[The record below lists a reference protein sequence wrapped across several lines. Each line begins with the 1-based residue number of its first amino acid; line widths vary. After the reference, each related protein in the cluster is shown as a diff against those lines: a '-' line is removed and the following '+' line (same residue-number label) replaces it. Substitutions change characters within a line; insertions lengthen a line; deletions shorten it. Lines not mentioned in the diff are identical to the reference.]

1 MLVLNEIGRQ
11 AHYYLKFAPR
21 NDEQTIEAN
30 ARDSRYSNF
39 AMTAQDLATRDTQPL
54 SPQMREQ
61 LILEHLPQVKLI
73 ARRIHE
79 RLPVSVSLDDLI
91 STGVLGLIAAI
102 DRYDASHDVKLKT
115 YAEYK
120 IRGAILD
127 SLRGLDWAPR
137 QQRKRSKQIE
147 AAIAALEQEHQRT
160 PTEEEIAAYLGLAVS
175 EYQDWLTEIRG
186 LTLGSL
192 ENAGTEE
199 DGCDLL
205 RYLADTD
212 EQWPS
217 QIVERAAL
225 ESLLA
230 EAIEK
235 MPQLERTVL
244 SLYYYE
250 EMTLREIA
258 KIVELHESRI
268 SQLKSQ
274 AILRLRSYMQ
284 KRWPQE
290 RTAK

>member
-1 MLVLNEIGRQ
+1 
-11 AHYYLKFAPR
+11 
-21 NDEQTIEAN
+21 
-30 ARDSRYSNF
+30 
-39 AMTAQDLATRDTQPL
+39 MTA
-54 SPQMREQ
+54 REQ
-61 LILEHLPQVKLI
+61 AKYYEMPSVSAAERERLILEHLPQVKLI

-91 STGVLGLIAAI
+91 SAGVVGLIAAI

-137 QQRKRSKQIE
+137 QQRKRAKLIE
-147 AAIAALEQEHQRT
+147 AAIAVLEQAHQRM
-160 PTEEEIAAYLGLAVS
+160 PTEEEIAAQLDLSVAQYQEWLS
-175 EYQDWLTEIRG
+175 EVRG

-217 QIVERAAL
+217 QIVERSEL
-225 ESLLA
+225 ERLLA
-230 EAIEK
+230 EAIDK
-235 MPQLERTVL
+235 MPHLEKTVL

-258 KIVELHESRI
+258 KIVDLHESRI

-284 KRWPQE
+284 KRWPQQ
-290 RTAK
+290 RGA

>member
-1 MLVLNEIGRQ
+1 MTVREELQ
-11 AHYYLKFAPR
+11 AYEKQSLTP
-21 NDEQTIEAN
+21 EV
-30 ARDSRYSNF
+30 
-39 AMTAQDLATRDTQPL
+39 
-54 SPQMREQ
+54 REQ

-91 STGVLGLIAAI
+91 STGVVGLIAAI
-102 DRYDASHDVKLKT
+102 DRYDARHDVKLKT

-137 QQRKRSKQIE
+137 QQRKRAKQIE
-147 AAIAALEQEHQRT
+147 AAIAALEQQHHRM
-160 PTEEEIAAYLGLAVS
+160 PSEEEIAAYLNLSVS
-175 EYQDWLTEIRG
+175 DYQDWLTDARG

-199 DGCDLL
+199 EGCDLL
-205 RYLADTD
+205 RYLADSD

-217 QIVERAAL
+217 QIVERSEL
-225 ESLLA
+225 ERLLA

-235 MPQLERTVL
+235 MPNLERTVL
-244 SLYYYE
+244 SLYFYE

-258 KIVELHESRI
+258 KIVDLHESRI

-284 KRWPQE
+284 KRWPQQ
-290 RTAK
+290 RS

>member
-1 MLVLNEIGRQ
+1 LDGIIRKILRWLERCPEPQQKEDFMSARHQ
-11 AHYYLKFAPR
+11 AHHR
-21 NDEQTIEAN
+21 E
-30 ARDSRYSNF
+30 S
-39 AMTAQDLATRDTQPL
+39 L
-54 SPQMREQ
+54 SPDLREQ

-91 STGVLGLIAAI
+91 STGVVGLIAAI
-102 DRYDASHDVKLKT
+102 DRYDSRHDVKLKT

-137 QQRKRSKQIE
+137 QQRKRAKQIE
-147 AAIAALEQEHQRT
+147 AAIASLEQEHQRV
-160 PTEEEIAAYLGLAVS
+160 PTEEEIAAHLGLSVP
-175 EYQDWLTEIRG
+175 EYHDWLSEVRG

-199 DGCDLL
+199 EGCDLL
-205 RYLADTD
+205 RYISDSD

-217 QIVERAAL
+217 HIVERSQL
-225 ESLLA
+225 EKLLA
-230 EAIEK
+230 EAIDR
-235 MPQLERTVL
+235 MPHLERTVL

-258 KIVELHESRI
+258 KIVDLHESRI

-284 KRWPQE
+284 KRWPQHASTP
-290 RTAK
+290 RRSPATPHDSQTA

>member
-1 MLVLNEIGRQ
+1 MIASSKTNIAEGVAISAE
-11 AHYYLKFAPR
+11 
-21 NDEQTIEAN
+21 
-30 ARDSRYSNF
+30 
-39 AMTAQDLATRDTQPL
+39 TR
-54 SPQMREQ
+54 EK

-91 STGVLGLIAAI
+91 SSGVMGLIAAI
-102 DRYDASHDVKLKT
+102 DRYDARHDVKLKT

-137 QQRKRSKQIE
+137 QQRKRAKLIE
-147 AAIAALEQEHQRT
+147 SAIAMLEQQHHRM
-160 PTEEEIAAYLGLAVS
+160 PTEDEIAAELGLSVP
-175 EYQDWLTEIRG
+175 EYQDWLSEVRG

-205 RYLADTD
+205 RYLADSD
-212 EQWPS
+212 QHWPS
-217 QIVERAAL
+217 QIMEKAELER
-225 ESLLA
+225 LLA

-235 MPQLERTVL
+235 MPHLEKTVL

-258 KIVELHESRI
+258 KIVDLHESRI

-284 KRWPQE
+284 KRWPHQ
-290 RTAK
+290 KGG

>member
-1 MLVLNEIGRQ
+1 MSTEL
-11 AHYYLKFAPR
+11 
-21 NDEQTIEAN
+21 
-30 ARDSRYSNF
+30 
-39 AMTAQDLATRDTQPL
+39 AQDQLSRTLQPV
-54 SPQMREQ
+54 SPQLREQ

-91 STGVLGLIAAI
+91 STGVVGLIAAI
-102 DRYDASHDVKLKT
+102 DRYDTSHDVKLKT

-147 AAIAALEQEHQRT
+147 AAISALEQEHHRT
-160 PTEEEIAAYLGLAVS
+160 PTEEEIAAHLGLAVS
-175 EYQDWLTEIRG
+175 DYQDWLTEIRG

-199 DGCDLL
+199 EGCDLL
-205 RYLADTD
+205 RYLADSD
-212 EQWPS
+212 DQWPS

-225 ESLLA
+225 ERLLA

-258 KIVELHESRI
+258 KIVDLHESRI

-284 KRWPQE
+284 KRWPSLK
-290 RTAK
+290 T

>member
-1 MLVLNEIGRQ
+1 MVVREGL
-11 AHYYLKFAPR
+11 
-21 NDEQTIEAN
+21 
-30 ARDSRYSNF
+30 DS
-39 AMTAQDLATRDTQPL
+39 LATPPL
-54 SPQMREQ
+54 TAEVREQ
-61 LILEHLPQVKLI
+61 LILEHLGQVKLI

-91 STGVLGLIAAI
+91 SAGVVGLIGAI
-102 DRYDASHDVKLKT
+102 DKYDARHDVKLKT

-137 QQRKRSKQIE
+137 QQRKRAKLIE
-147 AAIAALEQEHQRT
+147 SAIAVLEQEHHRT
-160 PTEEEIAAYLGLAVS
+160 PTEDEIAAHLGLCVP
-175 EYQDWLTEIRG
+175 EYQDWLSEARG

-192 ENAGTEE
+192 ENAGTEDE
-199 DGCDLL
+199 GCDLL
-205 RYLADTD
+205 RYLADSG

-217 QIVERAAL
+217 QIVERAEL
-225 ESLLA
+225 ERLLA

-235 MPQLERTVL
+235 MPQVERTVL

-258 KIVELHESRI
+258 KIVSLHESRI

-274 AILRLRSYMQ
+274 AILRLRSFMQ
-284 KRWPQE
+284 KRWPQQ
-290 RTAK
+290 RGA

>member
-1 MLVLNEIGRQ
+1 MAVGEQLNS
-11 AHYYLKFAPR
+11 P
-21 NDEQTIEAN
+21 
-30 ARDSRYSNF
+30 
-39 AMTAQDLATRDTQPL
+39 DTQNITAET
-54 SPQMREQ
+54 REK

-79 RLPVSVSLDDLI
+79 RLPVSVSLDDLM
-91 STGVLGLIAAI
+91 SAGVLGLIAAI

-137 QQRKRSKQIE
+137 QQRKRAKLIE
-147 AAIAALEQEHQRT
+147 AAIAALEQEHQRM
-160 PTEEEIAAYLGLAVS
+160 PTEEEIAAALDLSVS
-175 EYQDWLTEIRG
+175 EYQDWLSEARG

-192 ENAGTEE
+192 ENAGTED

-205 RYLADTD
+205 RYLADSN

-217 QIVERAAL
+217 QLVERAEL
-225 ESLLA
+225 ERLLA

-244 SLYYYE
+244 SLYFYE

-258 KIVELHESRI
+258 KIVSLHESRI

-274 AILRLRSYMQ
+274 AIFRLRSYMQ
-284 KRWPQE
+284 KRWPQQ
-290 RTAK
+290 RSAGRVGSAY

>member
-1 MLVLNEIGRQ
+1 
-11 AHYYLKFAPR
+11 
-21 NDEQTIEAN
+21 
-30 ARDSRYSNF
+30 
-39 AMTAQDLATRDTQPL
+39 MTAQETESQSGITQV
-54 SPQMREQ
+54 SPELREQ

-91 STGVLGLIAAI
+91 STGVVGLIAAI

-137 QQRKRSKQIE
+137 QQRKRAKQIE
-147 AAIAALEQEHQRT
+147 AAIATLEQEHHRT
-160 PTEEEIAAYLGLAVS
+160 PTEEEIAAHLGLAIN
-175 EYQDWLTEIRG
+175 EYQDWLTDIRG

-192 ENAGTEE
+192 ENAGSEE
-199 DGCDLL
+199 GCDLL

-225 ESLLA
+225 ERLLA

-235 MPQLERTVL
+235 MPQLEKTVL

-258 KIVELHESRI
+258 KIVDLHESRI

-274 AILRLRSYMQ
+274 AILRLRTYMQ
-284 KRWPQE
+284 KRWPSQ
-290 RTAK
+290 KS

>member
-1 MLVLNEIGRQ
+1 MIAR
-11 AHYYLKFAPR
+11 
-21 NDEQTIEAN
+21 EQKSPEQKSPE
-30 ARDSRYSNF
+30 RKS
-39 AMTAQDLATRDTQPL
+39 LDTP
-54 SPQMREQ
+54 SVSAEMREK

-91 STGVLGLIAAI
+91 SAGVVGLIAAI

-137 QQRKRSKQIE
+137 QQRKRAKLIE
-147 AAIAALEQEHQRT
+147 SAIAALEQEHQRM
-160 PTEEEIAAYLGLAVS
+160 PTEEEIAAQLRLSVP
-175 EYQDWLTEIRG
+175 EYQDWLSEVRG

-192 ENAGTEE
+192 ENAGTED

-217 QIVERAAL
+217 QIVERVEL
-225 ESLLA
+225 ERLLA

-235 MPQLERTVL
+235 MPQLEKTVL

-258 KIVELHESRI
+258 KIVDLHESRI

-284 KRWPQE
+284 KRWPQQ
-290 RTAK
+290 RGA

>member
-1 MLVLNEIGRQ
+1 MIAQSTTTAAAE
-11 AHYYLKFAPR
+11 
-21 NDEQTIEAN
+21 E
-30 ARDSRYSNF
+30 RDR
-39 AMTAQDLATRDTQPL
+39 
-54 SPQMREQ
+54 
-61 LILEHLPQVKLI
+61 LIMEHLPQVRLI
-73 ARRIHE
+73 ARRIQE
-79 RLPVSVSLDDLI
+79 RLPKNVSLDDLV
-91 STGVLGLIAAI
+91 STGVLGLISAI
-102 DRYDASHDVKLKT
+102 DNFDPSHNVKLKT

-147 AAIAALEQEHQRT
+147 AAISELEQQHHRT
-160 PTEEEIAAYLGLAVS
+160 PTEEEISARLGLS
-175 EYQDWLTEIRG
+175 MREYQEWLTDIRG

-199 DGCDLL
+199 EGCDLL
-205 RYLADTD
+205 RYLSDSD

-217 QIVERAAL
+217 QIVERAEL
-225 ESLLA
+225 ERLLA

-235 MPQLERTVL
+235 MPHLERTVL

-258 KIVELHESRI
+258 KIVDLHESRI

-284 KRWPQE
+284 KRWPQSHG
-290 RTAK
+290 

>member
-1 MLVLNEIGRQ
+1 LSAGFFEVQEM
-11 AHYYLKFAPR
+11 
-21 NDEQTIEAN
+21 T
-30 ARDSRYSNF
+30 ARDLESQE
-39 AMTAQDLATRDTQPL
+39 AMSL
-54 SPQMREQ
+54 SPQSREQ

-91 STGVLGLIAAI
+91 STGVVGLIAAI

-137 QQRKRSKQIE
+137 QQRKRAKQIE

-160 PTEEEIAAYLGLAVS
+160 PHEDEIAAQLNLTVA

-192 ENAGTEE
+192 ENAGTEDE
-199 DGCDLL
+199 GCDLL
-205 RYLADTD
+205 RYLADND
-212 EQWPS
+212 DQWPS
-217 QIVERAAL
+217 QIVERAEL
-225 ESLLA
+225 ERLLA

-235 MPQLERTVL
+235 MPHLEKTVL

-258 KIVELHESRI
+258 KIVDLHESRI

-284 KRWPQE
+284 KRWPQQ
-290 RTAK
+290 RR

>member
-1 MLVLNEIGRQ
+1 
-11 AHYYLKFAPR
+11 
-21 NDEQTIEAN
+21 
-30 ARDSRYSNF
+30 
-39 AMTAQDLATRDTQPL
+39 MTARPEIQTYEAAPL
-54 SPQMREQ
+54 TAETREQ

-91 STGVLGLIAAI
+91 STGVIGLIAAI
-102 DRYDASHDVKLKT
+102 DRYDESHEVKLKT

-137 QQRKRSKQIE
+137 QQRKRAKLIE
-147 AAIAALEQEHQRT
+147 SAIAVLEQEYQRM
-160 PTEEEIAAYLGLAVS
+160 PLEEEIAVYLNLSIA
-175 EYQDWLTEIRG
+175 EYQEWLSDVRG

-199 DGCDLL
+199 DGRDLL
-205 RYLADTD
+205 RYLADSD
-212 EQWPS
+212 EHWPS
-217 QIVERAAL
+217 QILERSEL
-225 ESLLA
+225 ERLLA

-235 MPQLERTVL
+235 MPNIERTVL

-258 KIVELHESRI
+258 KIVDLHESRI

-284 KRWPQE
+284 KRWPQQ
-290 RTAK
+290 RGAA